1 MGELKPQCNTVNR
14 ISERT
19 PKKCTFDTECAP
31 DCKHCPKDREETILK
46 GKALLNWKRKYPG
59 RDPFLG
65 PPAVK
70 NAATQC
76 TWRGERT
83 LADVQKEDEMRRKKF
98 NEEKRKKHE
107 DKLKKE
113 QEAAA
118 EKQEKAEKKAAKKAK
133 KEEEKAAKKA
143 EKASKKEVQ
152 AAKKK
157 KKDEIQSN
165 SDSSAITEA
174 AGACASNVISSN
186 LNGKE
191 EEDEDDTPSRLES
204 RLSGSDTPLSENGC
218 RVKTHK
224 EEARLKKEQDK
235 AAKT

>member
-1 MGELKPQCNTVNR
+1 MV
-14 ISERT
+14 
-19 PKKCTFDTECAP
+19 
-31 DCKHCPKDREETILK
+31 REETILK

-133 KEEEKAAKKA
+133 K
-143 EKASKKEVQ
+143 
-152 AAKKK
+152 KKK
-157 KKDEIQSN
+157 K
-165 SDSSAITEA
+165 
-174 AGACASNVISSN
+174 
-186 LNGKE
+186 
-191 EEDEDDTPSRLES
+191 RLP
-204 RLSGSDTPLSENGC
+204 RRPK
-218 RVKTHK
+218 RHQK
-224 EEARLKKEQDK
+224 
-235 AAKT
+235 

>member
-1 MGELKPQCNTVNR
+1 MGEDQKPKKSETQSKNAEAEKLKAKCLKKEDRKAKKALKKEQRVAKQNKKSKAKDEKQSSSDSSVITDSIVHTEELKPQCNTVNR

-19 PKKCTFDTECAP
+19 PKKCTFDTECSP

-118 EKQEKAEKKAAKKAK
+118 EKQEKAEKKAAKKA
-133 KEEEKAAKKA
+133 

-152 AAKKK
+152 AAEKK
-157 KKDEIQSN
+157 KKDEIQS
-165 SDSSAITEA
+165 
-174 AGACASNVISSN
+174 
-186 LNGKE
+186 
-191 EEDEDDTPSRLES
+191 
-204 RLSGSDTPLSENGC
+204 
-218 RVKTHK
+218 
-224 EEARLKKEQDK
+224 
-235 AAKT
+235 